1 MSNFRICLAGIA
13 VFVMLFTSCS
23 KEDGNLLQDQKAEKA
38 TLSFGAILN
47 DLANTRS
54 SSKQSLDDLPE
65 CSDEDPFYVMI
76 ILSQDGSNVVGSV
89 EAPFRV
95 NLASNQIFTV
105 EAPELELDPGEY
117 SLDYFA
123 VYSEAGEL
131 IWLAPSGGIFEEYF
145 DNPMPMLIDLNAG
158 VKKYIEVSV
167 LCFDDRFVNEYGY
180 LFFDLV
186 TTQAIE
192 FCVFGNYCDETG
204 RHYPAEFSVS
214 VWNYSNGAQG
224 ALLHSNLSN
233 TVELNDDGDYAGTTV
248 CMALPDTAG
257 LNEYYFEITIRN
269 SDAYGAVTEEVIRS
283 GVISDDDVRALFDG
297 DDNTDY
303 FHFRHGACNLDD
315 SPNLFQEGGGNGGEP
330 GECNPND
337 PNADCDNDG
346 VRNELDQCPG
356 TPPGTDVDE
365 VGCEAITVPGRD
377 VVVFNDI
384 NIFDNDAM
392 ADLDNVRLV
401 QNLVTYT
408 TSGSRNN
415 GDVVMMDRGR
425 DARCFS
431 NTECNNNG
439 WSTMRDVITDEGYT
453 ISDVFSTAGSLT
465 NIPSNVKV
473 VFLVMP
479 TKAYTV
485 EEINTFKSF
494 AAQGGRIIIMGEHSF
509 FYLHI
514 DVQNQFLLNMGAVLH
529 NTGGA
534 LDCNYTTIPNTSNR
548 VHPIMEGID
557 ELTIAC
563 ASVIEPGP
571 NDFPLFYDTT
581 NTHVLAGV
589 AKIDSTPISE
599 LKSQIDSKR
608 GQSPTEEIPNPSS
621 STGF

>member
-1 MSNFRICLAGIA
+1 MRKFRICLAGIA
-13 VFVMLFTSCS
+13 VFAMLFSSCS
-23 KEDGNLLQDQKAEKA
+23 KEDGNLLQDRDTQKA
-38 TLSFGAILN
+38 TLSFGAVLN

-54 SSKQSLDDLPE
+54 STKQSLEDLPE
-65 CSDEDPFYVMI
+65 CSEEDPFYVMI
-76 ILSQDGSNVVGSV
+76 ILSQDGNNVVGSM

-95 NLASNQIFTV
+95 NLASNQFFTV
-105 EAPELELDPGEY
+105 EAPELELTPGEY

-131 IWLAPSGGIFEEYF
+131 IWLAPSGGMFEEYF

-186 TTQAIE
+186 PTQAIE
-192 FCVFGNYCDETG
+192 FCIFGNYCDETG
-204 RHYPAEFSVS
+204 RHYTAAFSVS
-214 VWNYSNGAQG
+214 VWNYSNGTQG

-233 TVELNDDGDYAGTTV
+233 TVALNDDGDYAGTTV
-248 CMALPDTAG
+248 CMALPDTTG
-257 LNEYYFEITIRN
+257 LNEYYFEITLRN
-269 SDAYGAVTEEVIRS
+269 SGAYGEVTEEVIRS
-283 GVISDDDVRALFDG
+283 GVITDADVRALFDG

-315 SPNLFQEGGGNGGEP
+315 SPNLFEEGGGNG
-330 GECNPND
+330 ECDLND

-384 NIFDNDAM
+384 NIFDNEAM

-408 TSGSRNN
+408 TTGSRNN
-415 GDVVMMDRGR
+415 GDVVMIDRGR
-425 DARCFS
+425 NAVCFS

-439 WSTMRDVITDEGYT
+439 WSTMRTVITNEGYT
-453 ISDVFSTAGSLT
+453 ISDVFSTSGSLT
-465 NIPSNVKV
+465 DIPSNVKV

-479 TKAYTV
+479 TQAYTV

-494 AAQGGRIIIMGEHSF
+494 AAQGGRLIFVGEHSF

-534 LDCNYTTIPNTSNR
+534 LDCGYTTIPNASNR
-548 VHPIMEGID
+548 VHPIMEGIN

-581 NTHVLAGV
+581 NTYVLAGV

-599 LKSQIDSKR
+599 LKLQTVSKR
-608 GQSPTEEIPNPSS
+608 GQVPTENISNPSS
-621 STGF
+621 SSGY

>member
-65 CSDEDPFYVMI
+65 WSDEDPFYVMI

-479 TKAYTV
+479 TQVYTV